1 MSSTP
6 ECISAGDETQQ
17 NGANRKKPHAR
28 THFPWSR
35 VRFKSSR
42 LRHAGQLKTGARSST
57 DRASDYGSEGWG
69 FESLRARTAQRPF
82 PSLWR
87 RLCWSFDD
95 SFDDSSDTTG
105 EVESL

>member
-28 THFPWSR
+28 TYFRWYR

-42 LRHAGQLKTGARSST
+42 LRHARQLKTGARSST
-57 DRASDYGSEGWG
+57 DRASDYGSEGWE
-69 FESLRARTAQRPF
+69 FESLRARSQAQEK
-82 PSLWR
+82 LA
-87 RLCWSFDD
+87 LGVDYAD
-95 SFDDSSDTTG
+95 SG
-105 EVESL
+105 YVAQ